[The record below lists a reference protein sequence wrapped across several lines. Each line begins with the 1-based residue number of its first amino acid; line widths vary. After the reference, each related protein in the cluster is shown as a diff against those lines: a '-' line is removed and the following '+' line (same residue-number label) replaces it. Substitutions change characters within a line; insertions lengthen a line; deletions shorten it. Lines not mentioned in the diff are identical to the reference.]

1 VIQELSASHLE
12 TLFDDLGSKLIGTVL
27 NGEAE
32 NMLNST
38 TLVSRATVLADVLN
52 APVTKLT
59 MRDNVDTGE
68 DFIDARTL

>member
-1 VIQELSASHLE
+1 VIQELGASHLE
-12 TLFDDLGSKLIGTVL
+12 TLLDDLGSKLIGTVL
-27 NGEAE
+27 SGEAE

-52 APVTKLT
+52 APITELT

-68 DFIDARTL
+68 DFVDARTL